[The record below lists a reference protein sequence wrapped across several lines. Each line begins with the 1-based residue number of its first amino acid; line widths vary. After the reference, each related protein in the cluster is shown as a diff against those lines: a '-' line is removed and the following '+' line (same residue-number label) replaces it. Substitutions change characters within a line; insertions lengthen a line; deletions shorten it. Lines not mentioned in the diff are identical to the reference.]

1 MITIN
6 GLRGKL
12 GMGDIR
18 YNEPKEAPKAD
29 AELVE
34 RTILATEIYRRARLA
49 IVHDQM
55 LSQDL
60 RNVILQVQAKQVA
73 YGLDK
78 YPEPLNPNTWDV
90 TETVDHILDES
101 MDKLHYLVMLRIKL
115 EQALVAGWYNDTSEV
130 RKTSSRINRIS
141 QMIHNTIEDMGY
153 LITMHELMYTE
164 TEARP
169 NDAMHIQ
176 KEYQESKQ
184 RGKMNLKQQTIYA
197 DDVPVGA
204 MYNIVENSGADF
216 DGDILRV
223 FTDDELKAL
232 AEGKS
237 VKIMRQ

>member
-1 MITIN
+1 
-6 GLRGKL
+6 
-12 GMGDIR
+12 
-18 YNEPKEAPKAD
+18 
-29 AELVE
+29 
-34 RTILATEIYRRARLA
+34 
-49 IVHDQM
+49 
-55 LSQDL
+55 
-60 RNVILQVQAKQVA
+60 
-73 YGLDK
+73 
-78 YPEPLNPNTWDV
+78 
-90 TETVDHILDES
+90 
-101 MDKLHYLVMLRIKL
+101 
-115 EQALVAGWYNDTSEV
+115 
-130 RKTSSRINRIS
+130 NRIS